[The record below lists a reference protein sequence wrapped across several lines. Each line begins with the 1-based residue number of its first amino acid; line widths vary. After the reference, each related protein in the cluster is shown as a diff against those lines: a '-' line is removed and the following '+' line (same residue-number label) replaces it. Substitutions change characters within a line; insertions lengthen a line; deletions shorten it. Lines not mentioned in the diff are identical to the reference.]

1 MPKTAPSALQ
11 VALSMAE
18 RQRDAACNVLRQAQA
33 SAAAANEQMQQL
45 QSYAGETDARWG
57 TRAGAVI
64 APEVMFHHRH
74 FMGRLSHA
82 MGLQAIVVGD
92 HEKRMQLG
100 ERQLLASELRVATLR
115 KLISHRDREA
125 VLLEQRRDQKQT
137 DERAM
142 LTLANRARAH

>member
-1 MPKTAPSALQ
+1 MGTTAPTALQ

-18 RQRDAACNVLRQAQA
+18 RQRDASRNSLNEAIA
-33 SAAAANEQMQQL
+33 SAAAANAQMQQL

-57 TRAGAVI
+57 TRAGALL

-82 MGLQAIVVGD
+82 MALQTTVVGD
-92 HEKRMQLG
+92 HAQRVQAG
-100 ERQLLASELRVATLR
+100 EGQLLACELRVATLR
-115 KLISHRDREA
+115 KLITRRDQEA
-125 VLLEQRRDQKQT
+125 TLIEQRRDQKQT